1 MTVLITIFIFCIIL
15 IVYLHVRFHLKVNND
30 LDVFVVDDFK
40 RQRINEICNL
50 KQPFMFQ
57 YLNPELLTSMNFDFL
72 LKNFKTNSL
81 NVKKSNDTNYL
92 PLKLENVFEL
102 FEKDL
107 SNNYISEYN
116 AGFLNDTSLI
126 KHFKISNVLKPNLMS
141 NSLFDCVLGKKN
153 YGTELR
159 HNLFY
164 RNFFYVSSGK
174 VRVKMFSPNNSHK
187 ISDGTQVE
195 FCDFIHE
202 ETPYDDPEKN
212 MESLNQVEKVLD
224 TGDIIF
230 IPPYWFYSFYFEE
243 SSIINRFSYGTYMSN
258 VSILPVFCKHV
269 LKLQNKKIKL

>member
-1 MTVLITIFIFCIIL
+1 MTILLTIFIFCIIL
-15 IVYLHVRFHLKVNND
+15 ILYLHVRFHLKVNND

-40 RQRINEICNL
+40 RHRINEICNL

-57 YLNPELLTSMNFDFL
+57 YLNPELMTAMNFDSL

-81 NVKKSNDTNYL
+81 NVKKSKDTNYL

-102 FEKDL
+102 FEKDV

-116 AGFLNDTSLI
+116 MEFLNDTGLI
-126 KHFKISNVLKPNLMS
+126 KHFKNSNVLKPNLMS
-141 NSLFDCVLGKKN
+141 NSSFDCILGKKN
-153 YGTELR
+153 YGTELK

-174 VRVKMFSPNNSHK
+174 VRVKMFSPNNAHK

-195 FCDFIHE
+195 FCDFIHD
-202 ETPYDDPEKN
+202 ETPYDDKEKN
-212 MESLNQVEKVLD
+212 MESLNQVERVLD

-269 LKLQNKKIKL
+269 LRLQNKKIKL

>member
-1 MTVLITIFIFCIIL
+1 MTILLTIFIFCIIL
-15 IVYLHVRFHLKVNND
+15 ILYLHVRFHLKVNND

-40 RQRINEICNL
+40 RHRINEICNL

-57 YLNPELLTSMNFDFL
+57 YLNPELMTSMNFDSL
-72 LKNFKTNSL
+72 LKNYKTNSL
-81 NVKKSNDTNYL
+81 NVKKSKDTNYL

-102 FEKDL
+102 FEKDV

-116 AGFLNDTSLI
+116 MDFLNDSGLI
-126 KHFKISNVLKPNLMS
+126 KHFKSSNVLKPNLMS
-141 NSLFDCVLGKKN
+141 NSRFDCILGKKG

-174 VRVKMFSPNNSHK
+174 VRVKMFSPNNAHK

-195 FCDFIHE
+195 FCDFIHD
-202 ETPYDDPEKN
+202 ETPYDDKEKN
-212 MESLNQVEKVLD
+212 MESLNQVERVLD

-269 LKLQNKKIKL
+269 LRLQNKKIKL

>member
-1 MTVLITIFIFCIIL
+1 
-15 IVYLHVRFHLKVNND
+15 
-30 LDVFVVDDFK
+30 
-40 RQRINEICNL
+40 
-50 KQPFMFQ
+50 MFQ
-57 YLNPELLTSMNFDFL
+57 YLNPELMTAMNFDSL

-81 NVKKSNDTNYL
+81 NVKKSKDTNYL

-102 FEKDL
+102 FEKDV

-116 AGFLNDTSLI
+116 MDFLNQTSLI
-126 KHFKISNVLKPNLMS
+126 KHFKNSNVLKPNLMS
-141 NSLFDCVLGKKN
+141 NSLFDCILGKKN

-174 VRVKMFSPNNSHK
+174 VRVKMFSPNNAHK

-195 FCDFIHE
+195 FCDFIHD
-202 ETPYDDPEKN
+202 ETPYDDKEKN

-230 IPPYWFYSFYFEE
+230 IPPYWFYSMKFMGTP
-243 SSIINRFSYGTYMSN
+243 SVCSMSYQTLMN
-258 VSILPVFCKHV
+258 TLAILPEIGMTVLQGQNIKHNIVTKLNETNNYLKKKEVQPVRPELV
-269 LKLQNKKIKL
+269 LKPLSKKKGLQKIVQQEVKKEIALE

>member
-1 MTVLITIFIFCIIL
+1 MTILLTIFIFCIIL
-15 IVYLHVRFHLKVNND
+15 ILYLHVRFHLKVNND

-57 YLNPELLTSMNFDFL
+57 YLNPELMTSMNFDSL
-72 LKNFKTNSL
+72 LKNYKTNSL
-81 NVKKSNDTNYL
+81 NVKKSKDINYL

-102 FEKDL
+102 FEKDV

-116 AGFLNDTSLI
+116 MDFLNDSGLI
-126 KHFKISNVLKPNLMS
+126 KHFKSSNVLKPNLMS
-141 NSLFDCVLGKKN
+141 NSRFDCILGKKG

-174 VRVKMFSPNNSHK
+174 VRVKMFSPNNAHK

-195 FCDFIHE
+195 FCDFIHD
-202 ETPYDDPEKN
+202 ETPYDNPEKT